1 MPSRSPRSILRSP
14 LALVLAVLV
23 AVGALTACSGE
34 SVDVT
39 DDTVVLDVRT
49 PEEFAEGH
57 LAGAQNIDVSADDFD
72 EQVAQLD
79 ADEPIVVYCRTGN
92 RSAEA
97 VERMEGLGF
106 TDLTDVGSLQDASDA
121 TGLAIV
127 ASQP

>member
-1 MPSRSPRSILRSP
+1 MPSRSPRPALRRP
-14 LALVLAVLV
+14 VVLVLAALV
-23 AVGALTACSGE
+23 AVGALAACSGG

-39 DDTVVLDVRT
+39 DDTVILDVRT
-49 PEEFAEGH
+49 PEEFVEGH

-72 EQVAQLD
+72 ERVTQLD
-79 ADEPIVVYCRTGN
+79 TDAQVVVYCRSGN

-106 TDLTDVGSLQDASDA
+106 TNLTDAGGLQQASDA

-127 ASQP
+127 AGQP

>member
-1 MPSRSPRSILRSP
+1 MPNRSPRPVLRRP
-14 LALVLAVLV
+14 VVLVLATLV

-39 DDTVVLDVRT
+39 DETVILDVRT
-49 PEEFAEGH
+49 PEEFVEGH

-72 EQVAQLD
+72 ERVTQLD
-79 ADEPIVVYCRTGN
+79 TDAQVVVYCRSGN
-92 RSAEA
+92 RSADA

-106 TDLTDVGSLQDASDA
+106 TDLTDAGGLQQASDA

-127 ASQP
+127 AGQP

>member
-1 MPSRSPRSILRSP
+1 MPNRSPRPVLRRP
-14 LALVLAVLV
+14 VVLVLATLV

-39 DDTVVLDVRT
+39 DETVILDVRT
-49 PEEFAEGH
+49 PEEFVEGH

-72 EQVAQLD
+72 ERVTQLD
-79 ADEPIVVYCRTGN
+79 TDAQVVVYCRSGI
-92 RSAEA
+92 RSADA

-106 TDLTDVGSLQDASDA
+106 TDLTDAGGLQQASDA

-127 ASQP
+127 AGQP